1 MDENYLTSMNESIE
15 QFGLRFRIKKNRHL
29 ASLRSARI
37 NELQVEH
44 FLLASNVSNK
54 ANQLKVAN
62 TKCIAEKRV
71 ALQLVISKTH
81 HGLTSYASNSKF
93 VTDLLQLPII
103 GRVNSLSKVCG
114 LFALLA

>member
-1 MDENYLTSMNESIE
+1 MDENYSMTSMNESIE

-54 ANQLKVAN
+54 A
-62 TKCIAEKRV
+62 KRV
-71 ALQLVISKTH
+71 VQPTKSGKH
-81 HGLTSYASNSKF
+81 
-93 VTDLLQLPII
+93 
-103 GRVNSLSKVCG
+103 KVHRGKKGC
-114 LFALLA
+114 FTACH